1 MNDRIKLTESEK
13 LSQAAVGTH
22 GTMFNM
28 SDDIDSLLEKE
39 KAIKFNEQLST
50 FADTLEERR
59 TDMQASAEKLAD
71 NFENVEIKPMFSR
84 ILIEPFKHNPFQR
97 IEIKSGLII
106 DAGGYTPQVALNP
119 NTGKYE
125 EQEEFIITGLV
136 IEVGP
141 DTKYL
146 QEGDVIFF
154 RKDTAVPVPF
164 LKQKLVSLAEN
175 QVIAV
180 VNDSLTE
187 RFNKV
192 NENGK

>member
-106 DAGGYTPQVALNP
+106 DAGGYTPQVSLNP